1 VRPETF
7 GLDVVTPNRRVLTM
21 EADSLVL
28 PGEDGFFGVRPG
40 HHPLMAA
47 IRPGWM
53 VVRRAGAEQRF
64 AVGGGFAEV
73 LPNRVNVLVSSC
85 ERDSDIDVERAT
97 KARERAEKRL
107 RVRGTD
113 VDRERA
119 ARALERARA
128 RLRLASRRRS
138 E

>member
-1 VRPETF
+1 MRPETF
-7 GLDVVTPNRRVLTM
+7 GLDVVTPDHRVLTM
-21 EADSLVL
+21 EASSVVL

-40 HHPLMAA
+40 HQPLMAA

-53 VVRRAGAEQRF
+53 VIRSGGSEERF

-85 ERDSDIDVERAT
+85 ERAADIDEERAL
-97 KARERAEKRL
+97 RSRDRAAKRL
-107 RVRGTD
+107 RERGGD

-128 RLRLASRRRS
+128 RLRVARR
-138 E
+138 